1 MGKNMDW
8 IATVSIDIASPIVDD
23 ANFDNLCIVG
33 SLPKILPEKMPP
45 KVGAFSSLDEVLEAG
60 WSIDADTADH
70 IGLAAQVA
78 FAQSPPPSVI
88 YIAPQQFTA
97 NAEEAKR
104 TITAINAVLEEY
116 VGKKE
121 GLTGCSIEFIEQK
134 RTISV
139 RLTGAV
145 SSVKNTGVF
154 EALKAAQNNGFII
167 SIDGVPVKDGK
178 DFTEFPV
185 FEKLLAI
192 AKGDAPTE
200 FILTAKSENG
210 PDVQYGVIVHYP
222 KNKTDIAEPTLVLNT
237 PQEEIES
244 AVATLK
250 RAVGTAGWY
259 VACTAGVP
267 DSEYEEIAAY
277 METQEKMF
285 AYTETKFFDGD
296 SDEPKPTVGNVYF
309 RTLGVY
315 GKVSSSQTE
324 EEMPPANRYINVAF
338 VAKWLNYSSG
348 SETSAFKTL
357 TSVYPSEITTTEKNL
372 LEKGNLNYF
381 VKVGNKNITMNGKV
395 VGDEWADL
403 IRFRDWLKND
413 MQLRVVNL
421 FITSPKV
428 PYTDSGIALV
438 QNQMLAS
445 LKAGQEAG
453 GIAETEYDEDGNAIP
468 GYVTSVPRASS
479 LTDSERASRKLRK
492 CNFKARIAGAI
503 HFAELKGTLAYSL

>member
-8 IATVSIDIASPIVDD
+8 IATVNIDIASPIVDD

-33 SLPKILPEKMPP
+33 PLPKILPDKLPP
-45 KVGAFSSLDEVLEAG
+45 KVGAYSSLDEVLSAG

-78 FAQSPPPSVI
+78 FAQSPPPNVI
-88 YIAPQQFTA
+88 YIAPQQFTVSA
-97 NAEEAKR
+97 VEAKR
-104 TITAINAVLEEY
+104 TITAINAVLEAH

-121 GLTGCSIEFIEQK
+121 NLTGCTIEFMEEK

-145 SSVKNTGVF
+145 TSVKNTGVF
-154 EALKAAQNNGFII
+154 EALKEAQENGFTI
-167 SIDGVPVKDGK
+167 SLDGVPVKDGK

-185 FEKLLAI
+185 FESLMKI
-192 AKGDAPTE
+192 SKGDAPTE

-222 KNKTDIAEPTLVLNT
+222 KNKTDIAEPTLVLNA
-237 PQEEIES
+237 PQDEIES
-244 AVATLK
+244 PVSTLQ
-250 RAVGTAGWY
+250 RAVGTPGWY

-267 DSEYEEIAAY
+267 DSEYEKIAAY

-296 SDEPKPTVGNVYF
+296 SDEPVSSVGNVYY

-315 GKVSSSQTE
+315 GKETSSQRE
-324 EEMPPANRYINVAF
+324 EDMPPANRYINVGF
-338 VAKWLNYSSG
+338 VAKWLNYPSG

-357 TSVYPSEITTTEKNL
+357 TSVYPSQITSTEKTL
-372 LEKGNLNYF
+372 IERGNLNYF
-381 VKVGNKNITMNGKV
+381 VTVGNKNITMNGKV
-395 VGDEWADL
+395 IGDEWADL

-421 FITSPKV
+421 FITSPKI

-445 LKAGQEAG
+445 LKAGQAAG

-468 GYVTSVPRASS
+468 GYVTSVPLASS